1 MTQVWGD
8 VHEKWIDAWMLRRV
22 KPVKQ
27 EEQKDDD
34 LVQACEY
41 CRSQAAR

>member
-22 KPVKQ
+22 KQ

-41 CRSQAAR
+41 CRSQAER